1 MLKKHDELEITVDEV
16 KFPNIGIVSTFDKE
30 LRIKG
35 LIKGEKA
42 KVRVSKKRKNHY
54 EAKVIELIDKSPL
67 EINTPCDHF
76 GICGGCS
83 YQTLNYEDEL
93 RYKLDQVYRLFET
106 NEIKINKD
114 ELDIIPSPI
123 ITGYRNK
130 MEFTFGDE
138 YKDGPLSLGMHR
150 KNSFYEIETVRDC
163 NICDE
168 DFTKIL
174 TSVLD
179 NFRDKNYTF
188 YHKKRHIGLL
198 RNLVIR
204 KALSTNEI
212 MINIVT
218 TSKEKFDSEEFVE
231 LILELDLKGEVV
243 SILHSINDGVA
254 DIVRADELFLLYG
267 REYITE
273 KICDLEF
280 KISPFSF
287 FQTNTFGAEV
297 LYNTAKE
304 FMGDISNKTVF
315 DLYSG
320 TGTIAQIMAK
330 SAKEVV
336 AVEIV
341 DEAVDKAIENA
352 KLNNIENIKF
362 NKGDVFKV
370 LDEINVK
377 PDLIVID
384 PPRPGLEK
392 ATQKILDYN
401 PKEFLYISCN
411 PVTLVN
417 DLKVFLQNDYSINK
431 IILVDQFPR
440 TPHTEVVTLLTRSE
454 ASCK

>member
-341 DEAVDKAIENA
+341 DEALADRKAH
-352 KLNNIENIKF
+352 
-362 NKGDVFKV
+362 V
-370 LDEINVK
+370 
-377 PDLIVID
+377 
-384 PPRPGLEK
+384 
-392 ATQKILDYN
+392 
-401 PKEFLYISCN
+401 
-411 PVTLVN
+411 
-417 DLKVFLQNDYSINK
+417 
-431 IILVDQFPR
+431 
-440 TPHTEVVTLLTRSE
+440 
-454 ASCK
+454 